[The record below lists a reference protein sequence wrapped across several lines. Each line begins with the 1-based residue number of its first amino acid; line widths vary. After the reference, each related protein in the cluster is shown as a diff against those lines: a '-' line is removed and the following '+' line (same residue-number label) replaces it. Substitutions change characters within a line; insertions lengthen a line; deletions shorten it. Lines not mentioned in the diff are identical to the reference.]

1 MFDQKWPVLIS
12 LSPNTEK
19 DDLSL
24 ALKLLFW
31 PWRWK
36 TTNYHGD
43 RISTSSLENEFKQ
56 YLGIKHAF
64 TFNSGRT
71 AWWAILKALN
81 LKEGSEVLIQAFTCN
96 AVVNPVRWTGFEPVF
111 VDINERTLNID
122 PVDLERK
129 ITSASRV
136 VLVQHTF
143 GLAAEMEKIL
153 GICQRHNLVLIEDC
167 AHSLGATDQGKR
179 LGTLGKAAFFSFGR
193 DKVISSV
200 YGGLAVTD
208 DDELGK
214 KLKEFQSR
222 LPQPSRFWIC
232 QQLLHP
238 VLTNLLVIPLYGLA
252 GMGRWLLILLQKIG
266 LLSKAVSGKEKRGE
280 KTSGLLQRMPDVLIL
295 LAENQFKKLDR
306 FVAHQREIARF
317 YDENLTN
324 PELILPPAR
333 SGRIYLRY
341 PLLLKNGKTDKML
354 DGARRKGIF
363 LDDGWRKTV
372 VTPPDT
378 DQAKM
383 GYRAGECPAAERT
396 AQRILNLPT
405 HVKVSREKA
414 RRIVD
419 FLNNYRG
426 DQRNH

>member
-1 MFDQKWPVLIS
+1 MDPILIS

-19 DDLSL
+19 DDVLL
-24 ALKLLFW
+24 ALKLLFK
-31 PWRWK
+31 PWLWK
-36 TTNYHGD
+36 KNN
-43 RISTSSLENEFKQ
+43 RAEKLEESFRKRLPINQ
-56 YLGIKHAF
+56 AIA
-64 TFNSGRT
+64 FNSGRT
-71 AWWAILKALN
+71 ALLAILESLN
-81 LKEGSEVLIQAFTCN
+81 LEKGSEVLLQAFTCN
-96 AVVNPVRWTGFEPVF
+96 AVVNPVRWTGFKPVF
-111 VDINERTLNID
+111 VDINEKTLNID

-129 ITSASRV
+129 ISPASRV
-136 VLVQHTF
+136 ILVQHTF
-143 GLAAEMEKIL
+143 GLAADMEKVSD
-153 GICQRHNLVLIEDC
+153 ICQKYNLILIEDC

-200 YGGLAVTD
+200 YGGLAATD

-222 LPQPSRFWIC
+222 LPQPSHFWIY

-252 GMGRWLLILLQKIG
+252 GMGKWLLLCLQRIG
-266 LLSKAVSGKEKRGE
+266 LLSKAVRRAEKRGE
-280 KTSGLLQRMPDVLIL
+280 KPAGLDQKMPDALIQ
-295 LAENQFKKLDR
+295 LAENQFQKLDR
-306 FVAHQREIARF
+306 FIAHQKEIARL
-317 YDENLTN
+317 YDENLAN

-354 DGARRKGIF
+354 DEARRKGIF

-372 VTPPDT
+372 ITPPDT
-378 DQAKM
+378 DQARM
-383 GYRAGECPAAERT
+383 GYRAGECPVAERT

-405 HVKVSREKA
+405 HINVSEKKA

-419 FLNNYRG
+419 FLNNYHG
-426 DQRNH
+426 D